1 MLIGLTVVIISQ
13 CVHVSKHHAIYLAA
27 AKSLKSCPTLCDP
40 HSRQPTRFLRSWEF
54 PGKNTGVGCRCLLQL
69 YTLSTYNFYLSS
81 VPNKVGKIKKERRE
95 EKKTEETRCEDIGRR
110 QLSISQGERSQ
121 KK

>member
-1 MLIGLTVVIISQ
+1 MLIGLTVVIFSH
-13 CVHVSKHHAIYLAA
+13 CVHIPKHHAIYLAA
-27 AKSLKSCPTLCDP
+27 AKSLQSCLTLCDP
-40 HSRQPTRFLRSWEF
+40 HSRRPTRLLRSWDF

-95 EKKTEETRCEDIGRR
+95 EKT
-110 QLSISQGERSQ
+110 Q
-121 KK
+121 KKHDVRILGEDSYL